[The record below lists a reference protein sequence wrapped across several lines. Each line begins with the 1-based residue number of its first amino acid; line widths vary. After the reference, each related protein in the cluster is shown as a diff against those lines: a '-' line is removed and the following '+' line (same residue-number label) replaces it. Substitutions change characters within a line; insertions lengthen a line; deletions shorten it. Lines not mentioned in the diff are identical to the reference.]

1 MEHQE
6 IERQLL
12 TPLWRGLSADYK
24 RKYARN
30 IWQQFEDNLRVAAA
44 HTSNLRKLVNSICS
58 KLAISLRGADIAAVN
73 ELLNSGADRAILK
86 VLREETTYLVML
98 VRLENERRKE
108 ESAEKYGEWKINM
121 GLEEEQE

>member
-1 MEHQE
+1 
-6 IERQLL
+6 
-12 TPLWRGLSADYK
+12 
-24 RKYARN
+24 
-30 IWQQFEDNLRVAAA
+30 
-44 HTSNLRKLVNSICS
+44 
-58 KLAISLRGADIAAVN
+58 LAISLRGADIAAVN